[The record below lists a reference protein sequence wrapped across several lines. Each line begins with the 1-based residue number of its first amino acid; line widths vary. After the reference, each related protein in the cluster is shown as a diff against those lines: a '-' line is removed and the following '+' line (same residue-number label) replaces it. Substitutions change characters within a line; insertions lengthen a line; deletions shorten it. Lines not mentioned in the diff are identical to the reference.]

1 MVAIV
6 FLTANCNNEKPEQLS
21 VISKQSWYN
30 PPLFSVMTGFI
41 YYPKS
46 IYSIRDWE
54 KDLGKDFNADNIVKD
69 LKEANVDYL
78 IFYDKWIDGFVF
90 HDTKTTTFK
99 TSRDFFKEVSAAC
112 NKYDVKLVVYYN
124 AVSDGN
130 PEFEKGF
137 ARDYFG
143 NIFPFSSFWPTN
155 RSTLHDADFRKNSLE
170 QVREIVSSY
179 GAIGGIWFDI
189 FGEVGDARNKCI
201 TDAAEKRFQKLFSE
215 ITAEELSLFQQETMG
230 NYVIDAREIV
240 DQYQDDIVFTE
251 NGSITSMA
259 GNYVRLN
266 NVDYL
271 MDYWMK
277 ETNTV
282 AATDFDSWRAH
293 FSPKPVEM
301 GTLIS
306 KDWFAVK
313 DSLAPGLRSVSKEEV
328 IAETALSVCRGA
340 SIYLAIT
347 PGYAGDM
354 GEGLEGVKVAG
365 NWYGKVKPYL
375 TNAKMYSNI
384 GIVLGSPSVD
394 GKDLPVSN
402 NFWTEFHKNQ
412 IGALQEAISLC
423 EDISGAGYFP
433 GVLYSY
439 ADYSSW
445 PQDLNDLKAIVVPE
459 LATLDKAHVQ
469 KLRDY
474 VRDGGILISFA
485 HSTMLNEKGERLAD
499 QALWDLYG
507 VQNKYGG
514 ESKGGIIIFDPEIRN
529 NFQDTFFEMK
539 RILNPVHDKSLKIV
553 ASLDGEEK
561 QPVIFENKNGQGRS
575 VYIAAG
581 EAEFRGVP
589 SFWEGILT
597 SYGISQSFI
606 CNMLSASGSEISQS
620 RQTVTGMWQKNLS
633 RYYVVF
639 KESPAGKVLH
649 IIDRKGDRSEVIITI
664 DESVTGKVSSATKI
678 ESGTQVALDN
688 KVNSVSFSVTCDPV
702 ASILFK

>member
-1 MVAIV
+1 
-6 FLTANCNNEKPEQLS
+6 
-21 VISKQSWYN
+21 
-30 PPLFSVMTGFI
+30 MTGFI

-46 IYSIRDWE
+46 VYSIRDWE
-54 KDLGKDFNADNIVKD
+54 KDLGKDFHADNFVKD
-69 LKEANVDYL
+69 LKDANVDYL

-99 TSRDFFKEVSAAC
+99 TSRDYFKEVSAAC
-112 NKYDVKLVVYYN
+112 NKYGVKLVVYYN

-179 GAIGGIWFDI
+179 GTIGGIWFDI

-201 TDAAEKRFQKLFSE
+201 INAAEKRFQKPFPE
-215 ITAEELSLFQQETMG
+215 ITAEEYSLFQQETMG
-230 NYVIDAREIV
+230 NYVKDARKIV
-240 DQYQDDIVFTE
+240 GHYQDDIVFSE
-251 NGSITSMA
+251 NGSITSME

-266 NVDYL
+266 NVDFL

-277 ETNTV
+277 ETNSF

-313 DSLAPGLRSVSKEEV
+313 DSLAPGLRSVSKDEV
-328 IAETALSVCRGA
+328 ISETALAVCRGA

-375 TNAKMYSNI
+375 KNAEMYRNI

-394 GKDLPVSN
+394 GKGLPVKN
-402 NFWTEFHKNQ
+402 NYWTEFDKNQ
-412 IGALQEAISLC
+412 VGALQEAISLC

-445 PQDLNDLKAIVVPE
+445 PQSLKDLKAIVVPE
-459 LATLDKAHVQ
+459 LATLDKAHIQ

-529 NFQDTFFEMK
+529 NFQDNVFEL
-539 RILNPVHDKSLKIV
+539 RSILNPVHDKSLKIV
-553 ASLDGEEK
+553 ACLDGDDK

-589 SFWEGILT
+589 SFWEGILS
-597 SYGISQSFI
+597 SYGIPRSFN
-606 CNMLSASGSEISQS
+606 CNMLSASGSVLSPS
-620 RQTVTGMWQKNLS
+620 LQTVTGMWQKNLS

-639 KESPAGKVLH
+639 KESPEGKVLH
-649 IIDRKGDRSEVIITI
+649 IIDRKGERSDVKITI
-664 DESVTGKVSSATKI
+664 DESVTGKVSSASKI
-678 ESGTQVALDN
+678 ESGTPVVLDN
-688 KVNSVSFSVTCDPV
+688 KLSSVSFSVTCDPV